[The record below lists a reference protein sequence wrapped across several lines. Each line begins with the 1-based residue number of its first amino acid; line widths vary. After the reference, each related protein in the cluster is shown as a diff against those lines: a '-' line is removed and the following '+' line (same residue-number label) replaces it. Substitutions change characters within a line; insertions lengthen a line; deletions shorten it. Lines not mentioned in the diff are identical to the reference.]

1 MISRSLRSVRT
12 FRNPGDFGRSG
23 APGPAPLLRPQ
34 PDPRPS
40 FASYGLIGDLA
51 DWGWVYQTE
60 NNGKWINASTG
71 NLGDITG

>member
-1 MISRSLRSVRT
+1 MSEHSVT
-12 FRNPGDFGRSG
+12 QATSAG
-23 APGPAPLLRPQ
+23 AALGPAPLLRPQ